1 MSIEQKKY
9 KRLRKELQFVQSEL
23 EYVHEV
29 LREWH
34 FIFEEYHRDYCKR
47 KEIDL
52 DQLNRQSVE
61 KIEQLIPKPV
71 KKEKYVKS
79 IEFWRDRQ

>member
-23 EYVHEV
+23 EYVLEV
-29 LREWH
+29 LNEWH
-34 FIFEEYHRDYCKR
+34 LIFEEYYRDYCKR

-52 DQLNRQSVE
+52 DQLNKKFSK
-61 KIEQLIPKPV
+61 KIW
-71 KKEKYVKS
+71 S
-79 IEFWRDRQ
+79 

>member
-29 LREWH
+29 LSEWH
-34 FIFEEYHRDYCKR
+34 FIFEDYHKEYCKKNNIDIDR
-47 KEIDL
+47 LNKE
-52 DQLNRQSVE
+52 SGKKV
-61 KIEQLIPKPV
+61 KKLIPKPV
-71 KKEKYVKS
+71 KKETGMML
-79 IEFWRDRQ
+79 